1 MTDAC
6 HVSVETEN
14 LCKPTVN
21 LDVNC
26 NFWWFWCVSV
36 GSSITT
42 NVTLVRGADNETVLL
57 LGLWVYEKSLNIPF
71 NFVLNLKGYKTV
83 NLKKSQTKLLL
94 STYCVFFV
102 VALKTVLQHLLT
114 WCVCHI
120 LMKYFKVF
128 TSVFVML
135 ICHQWP
141 LLLLQK
147 DLDLLKVHMMVS
159 TS

>member
-94 STYCVFFV
+94 STLSLMPGMSSFV
-102 VALKTVLQHLLT
+102 VWWLSFMVCLNFLYLYLLCIYYGCLFFGYLMLMYSNLHITV
-114 WCVCHI
+114 
-120 LMKYFKVF
+120 
-128 TSVFVML
+128 
-135 ICHQWP
+135 
-141 LLLLQK
+141 
-147 DLDLLKVHMMVS
+147 
-159 TS
+159 